1 MPSPPV
7 APPDTG
13 MMDELSPATA
23 ERDIGALREGVAPVR
38 DRLNTT
44 LFLAAAVHLLVLLGV
59 TFSHAGPDSPS
70 APGLEVVLLPAAVDD
85 RRPNPD
91 ARFLAQANQQGSGLD
106 RPEESVESGLP
117 ALDGST
123 AAANTVGEAAD
134 ASRRQRRAPAVLV
147 ANDAAAPRNAGPTQA
162 TPAAATAGLA
172 GTAPLWNT
180 KLGPNPHLGGPQ
192 RELAV
197 RADTRESGLA
207 VYLDRWRQ
215 HVEDVGSTHYP
226 LGAIRRG
233 RLSGNPVLEVQLLAD
248 GTLGEVLLQRSSGV
262 PELDRAAL
270 GILRLAAPFEAF
282 SGELRANHDAI
293 RLSYGWEFTSGK
305 LQDTNVH

>member
-1 MPSPPV
+1 MTDDFS
-7 APPDTG
+7 
-13 MMDELSPATA
+13 LATA
-23 ERDIGALREGVAPVR
+23 ERDIGALREGAAPVR

-44 LFLAAAVHLLVLLGV
+44 LFLTAAVHLLVLLGV
-59 TFSHAGPDSPS
+59 TFSRAAPDGPG
-70 APGLEVVLLPAAVDD
+70 APGLDVVLLPSAIDD
-85 RRPNPD
+85 NRPNRD
-91 ARFLAQANQQGSGLD
+91 ARYLSQANQQGSGLD
-106 RPEESVESGLP
+106 RPAESVESGLP

-123 AAANTVGEAAD
+123 GATKTGGEQAVTPP
-134 ASRRQRRAPAVLV
+134 RQRRAPAVLV
-147 ANDAAAPRNAGPTQA
+147 ADGGDTIRNVGLPTG
-162 TPAAATAGLA
+162 TPPTATAGLA

-180 KLGPNPHLGGPQ
+180 TVGQNPRLGGPK

-207 VYLDRWRQ
+207 VYLDRWRH
-215 HVEDVGSTHYP
+215 HVEDVGTTHYP

-282 SGELRANHDAI
+282 SSELRANHDAI
-293 RLSYGWEFTSGK
+293 RLSYEWEFSSGR
-305 LQDTNVH
+305 LHDTNVH

>member
-1 MPSPPV
+1 M
-7 APPDTG
+7 T
-13 MMDELSPATA
+13 DELSPATA
-23 ERDIGALREGVAPVR
+23 ERDIGALREGIAPVR

-59 TFSHAGPDSPS
+59 TFSRSGPDSPS
-70 APGLEVVLLPAAVDD
+70 ASGLEVVLLPAVVDD

-91 ARFLAQANQQGSGLD
+91 ARYLAQANQQGSGLD
-106 RPEESVESGLP
+106 RPEDSVESGLP
-117 ALDGST
+117 ALEGS
-123 AAANTVGEAAD
+123 AAATKTIGEQAEV
-134 ASRRQRRAPAVLV
+134 SRRQRRAPAFLV
-147 ANDAAAPRNAGPTQA
+147 ANDADAMRNADRLNVTPPT
-162 TPAAATAGLA
+162 TTASVA
-172 GTAPLWNT
+172 GTGPLWNT
-180 KLGPNPHLGGPQ
+180 SLGQNPRLGGPQ

-207 VYLDRWRQ
+207 VYLDRWRH

-233 RLSGNPVLEVQLLAD
+233 RLSGNPVLEVQILAD

-293 RLSYGWEFTSGK
+293 RLSYGWEFSSGR
-305 LQDTNVH
+305 LQDTNVR

>member
-1 MPSPPV
+1 M
-7 APPDTG
+7 T
-13 MMDELSPATA
+13 DELSPATA
-23 ERDIGALREGVAPVR
+23 ERDIGALREGIAPVR

-44 LFLAAAVHLLVLLGV
+44 LFLAAAVHLLILLGV
-59 TFSHAGPDSPS
+59 SFSHAVPDGLS
-70 APGLEVVLLPAAVDD
+70 APGLDVVLLPSAIDD
-85 RRPNPD
+85 HQSNPD
-91 ARFLAQANQQGSGLD
+91 ARYLAQANQRGSGLD
-106 RPEESVESGLP
+106 RPEESAISGLP
-117 ALDGST
+117 ALEGRT
-123 AAANTVGEAAD
+123 AATKTIGEPVE
-134 ASRRQRRAPAVLV
+134 ASSSQRRAPAFLM
-147 ANDAAAPRNAGPTQA
+147 ADNPDATRSADLSKVTPPTA
-162 TPAAATAGLA
+162 TGSVA

-180 KLGPNPHLGGPQ
+180 SLGQNPRLGGPQ

-197 RADTRESGLA
+197 SADTRESGLA

-233 RLSGNPVLEVQLLAD
+233 RFSGNPVLEVQLLAD

-293 RLSYGWEFTSGK
+293 RLSYGWEFSSGR

>member
-1 MPSPPV
+1 M
-7 APPDTG
+7 T
-13 MMDELSPATA
+13 DELSPATA

-59 TFSHAGPDSPS
+59 TFSRSAPDSPS
-70 APGLEVVLLPAAVDD
+70 ASGLEVVLLPAAVDD

-91 ARFLAQANQQGSGLD
+91 ARYLAQANQRGSGLD
-106 RPEESVESGLP
+106 RPEDSVESGLP
-117 ALDGST
+117 AREGS
-123 AAANTVGEAAD
+123 AAATGEQAEV
-134 ASRRQRRAPAVLV
+134 SRRQRRAPAFLV
-147 ANDAAAPRNAGPTQA
+147 ANDADAMRNADRLNVTPPT
-162 TPAAATAGLA
+162 ATASVA
-172 GTAPLWNT
+172 GTGPLWNT
-180 KLGPNPHLGGPQ
+180 SLGQNPRLGGPQ

-207 VYLDRWRQ
+207 VYLDRWRH

-233 RLSGNPVLEVQLLAD
+233 RLSGNPVLEVQILAD

-293 RLSYGWEFTSGK
+293 RLSYGWEFSSGR
-305 LQDTNVH
+305 LQDTNVR

>member
-1 MPSPPV
+1 M
-7 APPDTG
+7 G
-13 MMDELSPATA
+13 MTDELSPATA

-38 DRLNTT
+38 DRLSTT

-59 TFSHAGPDSPS
+59 SFSHTVPDGLS
-70 APGLEVVLLPAAVDD
+70 APGLDVVLLPSAIDD
-85 RRPNPD
+85 HQSNPD
-91 ARFLAQANQQGSGLD
+91 ARYLAQANQRGSGLD
-106 RPEESVESGLP
+106 RPEESATSGLP
-117 ALDGST
+117 ALDGS
-123 AAANTVGEAAD
+123 AAATKTIGEQAEV
-134 ASRRQRRAPAVLV
+134 SRRQRRAPAFLV
-147 ANDAAAPRNAGPTQA
+147 ADNADAMRNADLSKVSLPT
-162 TPAAATAGLA
+162 AAVSVA

-180 KLGPNPHLGGPQ
+180 SLGQNPRLGGPQ

-197 RADTRESGLA
+197 SADTRESGLA
-207 VYLDRWRQ
+207 VYLDRWRH

-282 SGELRANHDAI
+282 SGELRAKHDAI
-293 RLSYGWEFTSGK
+293 RLSYGWEFSSGR
-305 LQDTNVH
+305 LQDTNVR